1 MTERVKRQRRTRED
15 RPAAMTYKNEV
26 GARLRAVRESRGL
39 TPDAVAK
46 AAEIAPNMVWRYEN
60 GHALPTLPTLLRLN
74 RVLQASFD
82 FLLYGRGQAGWKSPP
97 PF

>member
-1 MTERVKRQRRTRED
+1 MTERVKRKRRVRDD
-15 RPAAMTYKNEV
+15 RASKGTYKDEV
-26 GARLRAVRESRGL
+26 GARLKAVREAREL

-82 FLLYGRGQAGWKSPP
+82 FLLYGRGQAEWKSPP